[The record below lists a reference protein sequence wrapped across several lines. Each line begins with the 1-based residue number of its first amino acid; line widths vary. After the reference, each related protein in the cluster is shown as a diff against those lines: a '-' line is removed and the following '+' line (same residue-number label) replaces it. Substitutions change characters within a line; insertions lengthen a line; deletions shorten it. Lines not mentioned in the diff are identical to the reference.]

1 MDDRGLD
8 LKVVGAV
15 AAMLLFW
22 SSAFA
27 AIRAA
32 LPTFP
37 PGELALF
44 RFLVA
49 SATLGVLLLFRR
61 PPRPRARDLPVIAL
75 LGLFGITLYH
85 LALNYGEVT
94 VTAGAASLL
103 IASAPIF
110 TALLAVPL
118 LGERLSPLGWAGIGL
133 GFSGAA
139 LIALG
144 EGGGIRLEP
153 RALLVLLASVSA
165 ALYTVLQKR
174 YISRYPPLAFTA
186 YLVWAGTIP
195 LLAFAP
201 GLLRAL
207 QAAPVGAVAAVVYL
221 GVFPAGVAYAL
232 WVYCLTRMPASRL
245 SSVLYLNPVL
255 AIGIAWLWLGEVP
268 TWLSLAGGAV
278 AILGVALANSG
289 RR

>member
-1 MDDRGLD
+1 MDGRGLD

-15 AAMLLFW
+15 ATMLLFW

-186 YLVWAGTIP
+186 YLVWAGTVP